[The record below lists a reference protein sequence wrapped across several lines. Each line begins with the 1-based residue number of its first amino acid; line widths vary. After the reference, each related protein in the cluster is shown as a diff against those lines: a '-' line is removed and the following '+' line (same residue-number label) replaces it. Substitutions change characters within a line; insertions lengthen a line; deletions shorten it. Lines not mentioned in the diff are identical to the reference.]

1 MKNRQSRISGIAKE
15 LDLPEDLCFDGYHI
29 ELFNDTVII
38 DGCRNVAEY
47 GNGSIKLNT
56 GGCVVGVFGD
66 GLTIKSFACAQVII
80 SGKIISLELM

>member
-15 LDLPEDLCFDGYHI
+15 LDFPEDMCADGYHI

-47 GNGSIKLNT
+47 GSGGIRLNT

-66 GLTIKSFACAQVII
+66 GLTIKSFACSQAII
-80 SGKIISLELM
+80 SGKIVSLELM